1 MTDDQIVTAML
12 SAAGLSPSAQETAA
26 LINSYPMVKGM
37 VDTIYAV
44 DAARYENMCLT
55 FQAEAVFADWA

>member
-1 MTDDQIVTAML
+1 MTDEQIVSAML
-12 SAAGLSPSAQETAA
+12 SAAGISPSEEETAA
-26 LINSYPMVKGM
+26 LITVYPTVKGM

>member
-1 MTDDQIVTAML
+1 VNDDQIVLAML
-12 SAAGLSPSAQETAA
+12 AASGITPSTEETAA
-26 LINSYPMVKGM
+26 LINAYPMVKGM

-55 FQAEAVFADWA
+55 FQAEPTFADWA

>member
-1 MTDDQIVTAML
+1 
-12 SAAGLSPSAQETAA
+12 
-26 LINSYPMVKGM
+26 MVKGM